1 MSLRHTIAGVGLSFS
16 LLIGGTQALA
26 NNQDMFAELE
36 QEAQAVRELDLL
48 TPLDITVKSRDEL
61 RQESLDSMEED
72 FPIED
77 TADWNQVLIF
87 LGYIEEGQDIALI
100 YTSLMGEQILGYY
113 DPTTG
118 EMVVVSTS
126 ESEWGATDKST
137 FVHET
142 VHALQDQHYDL
153 VAIQGDEEDYTDDL
167 YFARTAMIEGD
178 ATMAETIYLVQND
191 LVDQLLEEQSGMDSS
206 AVEEAPFFLTE
217 SLYFPYI
224 TGAEFIMYFWTEGG
238 WESVNAIWENPPTTS
253 EQIIHPEKYE
263 AGENAIPIAI
273 ADPLDTF
280 GSSWRLLEY
289 NENGELGI
297 RIFLQNGGASFESAT
312 AASEGWGGDATYII
326 TNDDETAM
334 VWTSD
339 WDSEGDATE
348 FFETLT
354 ETEVARL
361 GAERSD
367 VDDNT
372 VSFTTDGW
380 VGEVHRDGNV
390 ITYFL
395 TQSEESMDMMRESQV
410 GAEVPV
416 ASPAEQDATPNATP
430 SNVAFWVR
438 ES

>member
-1 MSLRHTIAGVGLSFS
+1 
-16 LLIGGTQALA
+16 
-26 NNQDMFAELE
+26 
-36 QEAQAVRELDLL
+36 
-48 TPLDITVKSRDEL
+48 
-61 RQESLDSMEED
+61 
-72 FPIED
+72 
-77 TADWNQVLIF
+77 
-87 LGYIEEGQDIALI
+87 
-100 YTSLMGEQILGYY
+100 
-113 DPTTG
+113 
-118 EMVVVSTS
+118 
-126 ESEWGATDKST
+126 
-137 FVHET
+137 
-142 VHALQDQHYDL
+142 
-153 VAIQGDEEDYTDDL
+153 
-167 YFARTAMIEGD
+167 MIEGD